1 MQFSEVFLT
10 VLVYAALVLSGV
22 GAVALLVMLVL
33 DLRGKRMW

>member
-1 MQFSEVFLT
+1 MQFSEMFLT

-22 GAVALLVMLVL
+22 GAAALLVMLVL